1 MTQNVEQLVQ
11 ETMESY
17 YEYISK
23 LQGGCEAIVVS
34 LKEGDTASGL
44 QGIIDLSEGLV
55 WLLDAEQLLALH
67 SYKIDSPVG
76 NVSPLFGKVNDA
88 IEASDFASVITL
100 LEDEIKPLFNNAA
113 NWKFEEI
120 AN

>member
-17 YEYISK
+17 YGYIAK
-23 LQGGCEAIVVS
+23 LQVGCEAIIVS
-34 LKEGDTASGL
+34 LKEGDTTSGL

-55 WLLDAEQLLALH
+55 WLLDAEQLLAIH

-76 NVSPLFGKVNDA
+76 TVSPLFSKINDA
-88 IEASDFASVITL
+88 IKAKDFAKVIIL
-100 LEDEIKPLFNNAA
+100 LEDEINPLFNNTAD
-113 NWKFEEI
+113 WKFEEI
-120 AN
+120 TN